1 MIIADSSVWID
12 YLRRRES
19 PVRAAM
25 DALLSRDQ
33 VVMVGVVLAEVLQG
47 VRSAR
52 EHNALMDAMRALPYE
67 ESTRETRRECGET
80 LRNLR
85 ARGVTASLTD
95 ALIAALAAERG
106 HEVYTLDGDFERIP
120 GARLHHPRSAD
131 AG

>member
-47 VRSAR
+47 VRSDR
-52 EHNALMDAMRALPYE
+52 EYDALVDAMHALPYAE
-67 ESTRETRRECGET
+67 ATRETWWECGET
-80 LRNLR
+80 MRNLR
-85 ARGVTASLTD
+85 A
-95 ALIAALAAERG
+95 
-106 HEVYTLDGDFERIP
+106 RIP
-120 GARLHHPRSAD
+120 GARLHRPRITE
-131 AG
+131 GC